1 MNKGKIAQ
9 KLISMNKWDFI
20 LSIGDDLTDEDM
32 FSILPDSAYSIRV
45 GLNSTKAKFNMG
57 SIEDV
62 RKLLN
67 KFITS

>member
-1 MNKGKIAQ
+1 
-9 KLISMNKWDFI
+9 
-20 LSIGDDLTDEDM
+20 M